1 MPNKKEILNEL
12 KEISPLLCTI
22 ENDNPLT
29 VPSQYFEQLSSNILS
44 AIKKDALATEEI
56 TAFDFGSI
64 PAISRDLPDNYF
76 ESLSGRILS
85 TIKRDELIEELN
97 AYPLLLSLKGKNVF
111 TIPQDYFENI
121 AIEISEKIANE
132 NSGKVVSINRG
143 KVISMK
149 STWWKAAA
157 AAVIAGVVA
166 VSSYFVLDNN
176 PTSTVQTSYI
186 SSTNEY
192 KTPEQV
198 NLAIASLSDDEI
210 ADYLEDHGNIL
221 DNDLLIKDVST
232 KGLPSPEDYL
242 LDDNAL
248 NNYLNEI
255 GASNAQKIN

>member
-12 KEISPLLCTI
+12 KEISPLLCKI
-22 ENDNPLT
+22 ENDNPFT

-44 AIKKDALATEEI
+44 AIKNDELRSTDI
-56 TAFDFGSI
+56 TSFDFGSI

-76 ESLSGRILS
+76 ESFSSKILS
-85 TIKRDELIEELN
+85 TIKRNELKEELN
-97 AYPLLLSLKGKNVF
+97 AYPLLLSLKEKNVF
-111 TIPQDYFENI
+111 TVPKGYFENI
-121 AIEISEKIANE
+121 ATEISEKISGE
-132 NSGKVVSINRG
+132 NNGKVVSINRG
-143 KVISMK
+143 KVVSMK

-166 VSSYFVLDNN
+166 VSSYFVMDN
-176 PTSTVQTSYI
+176 PAPAVQTSYV
-186 SSTNEY
+186 SSANEY

-198 NLAIASLSDDEI
+198 NVAIASLSDDEI

-232 KGLPSPEDYL
+232 QGLPSPEDYL

-255 GASNAQKIN
+255 GASSAQKLD